1 MQAEY
6 AIISGCAEQ
15 ATWRLYYIAL
25 RNMPG
30 TTGSGVIGDWVIP
43 WYPTGCTAS
52 HFCCCNVP
60 RGILMKSIKTNS
72 DGTGD

>member
-30 TTGSGVIGDWVIP
+30 TTGSGVIGDWLFPGIRP
-43 WYPTGCTAS
+43 DAL
-52 HFCCCNVP
+52 P
-60 RGILMKSIKTNS
+60 RIFVAVTYRAVYL
-72 DGTGD
+72 